1 MATWIVKMAGWGDE
15 RECTLTATVEAGS
28 EDDAKCLAE
37 AEHNPDATGPW
48 VLDVEPAAEPAP

>member
-1 MATWIVKMAGWGDE
+1 MAGWGDD
-15 RECTLTATVEAGS
+15 RECTLTVTVEAGS

-48 VLDVEPAAEPAP
+48 VLDVEPAAE